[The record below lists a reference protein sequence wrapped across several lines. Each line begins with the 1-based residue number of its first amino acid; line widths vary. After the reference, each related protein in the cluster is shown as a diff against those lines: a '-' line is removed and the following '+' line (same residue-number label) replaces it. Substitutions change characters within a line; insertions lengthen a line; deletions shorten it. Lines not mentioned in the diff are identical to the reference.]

1 MVRDS
6 KSKGKNQA
14 YVLSSVSNS
23 KNDILEE
30 KTKENKEL
38 RLLAAKLPPFPNS
51 MDSIP
56 VLLVAYESLRVDP

>member
-23 KNDILEE
+23 KNDILEG
-30 KTKENKEL
+30 KT
-38 RLLAAKLPPFPNS
+38 
-51 MDSIP
+51 
-56 VLLVAYESLRVDP
+56 